1 MSDKQVSNGLKSA
14 LEFGPVA
21 LFFIAYIWLK
31 DEVFQFD
38 GTEYEGFIIVT
49 AGFVPLMI
57 LSTLA
62 LWKLTGTLSK
72 MQIFTVVLV
81 TVFGG
86 LSVWQNDKSFLQM
99 KPTILYLLFAAI
111 LGFGLLRKQS
121 YLQYMMGEMMPL
133 QDRGWMILTQRMALL
148 FLALAVLNELIWRNM
163 SEETWVYFK
172 TFGLPMGIFSFF
184 IFQGGLFKEHAIR
197 DDTEEYRSNGLRYS
211 KLVKLGAADTSRPH
225 RGRA

>member
-148 FLALAVLNELIWRNM
+148 FLALAVLNEVIWRNM

-172 TFGLPMGIFSFF
+172 TFGLPMAIFSFF
-184 IFQGGLFKEHAIR
+184 IFQGGLFKKHAIR
-197 DDTEEYRSNGLRYS
+197 DDTD
-211 KLVKLGAADTSRPH
+211 K
-225 RGRA
+225 

>member
-1 MSDKQVSNGLKSA
+1 MADKQVNNGLKSA

-31 DEVFQFD
+31 DEVFQFG
-38 GTEYEGFIIVT
+38 GTDYEGFIIVT

-99 KPTILYLLFAAI
+99 KPTILYLLFASI

-121 YLQYMMGEMMPL
+121 YLQYMMGDMLPL
-133 QDRGWMILTQRMALL
+133 EDRGWMILTQRMALL
-148 FLALAVLNELIWRNM
+148 FLVLAILNELIWRNM
-163 SEETWVYFK
+163 SEEIWVYFK
-172 TFGLPMGIFSFF
+172 TFGLPSTILGFF
-184 IFQGGLFKEHAIR
+184 ISQGRLFKEYGVS
-197 DDTEEYRSNGLRYS
+197 DD
-211 KLVKLGAADTSRPH
+211 KQD
-225 RGRA
+225 

>member
-1 MSDKQVSNGLKSA
+1 MSEKQVNNGLKSA

-31 DEVFQFD
+31 DEVFQFG

-99 KPTILYLLFAAI
+99 KPTILYLLFASI

-133 QDRGWMILTQRMALL
+133 QDRGWIILTQRMALL

-172 TFGLPMGIFSFF
+172 TFGLPMTIFSFF
-184 IFQGGLFKEHAIR
+184 IFQGRLFKEHGIR
-197 DDTEEYRSNGLRYS
+197 DNTKE
-211 KLVKLGAADTSRPH
+211 
-225 RGRA
+225 

>member
-1 MSDKQVSNGLKSA
+1 MADKQVNNGLKSA

-31 DEVFQFD
+31 DEVFQFG
-38 GTEYEGFIIVT
+38 GTDYEGFIIVT

-99 KPTILYLLFAAI
+99 KPTILYLLFASI

-121 YLQYMMGEMMPL
+121 YLQYMMGEMLPL
-133 QDRGWMILTQRMALL
+133 EDRGWMILTQRMALL
-148 FLALAVLNELIWRNM
+148 FLVLAILNELIWRNM
-163 SEETWVYFK
+163 SEEIWVYFK
-172 TFGLPMGIFSFF
+172 TFGLPSTIFGFF
-184 IFQGGLFKEHAIR
+184 ISQGRLFKEYGVS
-197 DDTEEYRSNGLRYS
+197 DD
-211 KLVKLGAADTSRPH
+211 KKD
-225 RGRA
+225 

>member
-111 LGFGLLRKQS
+111 LGVGLLRKQS

-148 FLALAVLNELIWRNM
+148 FLALAVLNEVIWRNM

-197 DDTEEYRSNGLRYS
+197 DDTEE
-211 KLVKLGAADTSRPH
+211 
-225 RGRA
+225 

>member
-1 MSDKQVSNGLKSA
+1 MSEKQVNNGLKSA

-31 DEVFQFD
+31 DEVFQFG

-99 KPTILYLLFAAI
+99 KPTILYLLFASI

-148 FLALAVLNELIWRNM
+148 FLALAVLNEVIWRNM

-172 TFGLPMGIFSFF
+172 TFGLPMAIFSFF
-184 IFQGGLFKEHAIR
+184 ILQGRLFKEHGIR
-197 DDTEEYRSNGLRYS
+197 DNTKE
-211 KLVKLGAADTSRPH
+211 
-225 RGRA
+225 

>member
-148 FLALAVLNELIWRNM
+148 FLALAVLNEVIWRNM

-184 IFQGGLFKEHAIR
+184 IFQGWLFKEYAIR
-197 DDTEEYRSNGLRYS
+197 DDTEE
-211 KLVKLGAADTSRPH
+211 
-225 RGRA
+225 

>member
-38 GTEYEGFIIVT
+38 GTEYGGFIIVT

-133 QDRGWMILTQRMALL
+133 QDRGWMILTQRIALL
-148 FLALAVLNELIWRNM
+148 FLALAVLNEVIWRNM

-197 DDTEEYRSNGLRYS
+197 DDTEE
-211 KLVKLGAADTSRPH
+211 
-225 RGRA
+225 

>member
-148 FLALAVLNELIWRNM
+148 FLALAVLNEVIWRNM

-172 TFGLPMGIFSFF
+172 TFGLPMAIFSFF

-197 DDTEEYRSNGLRYS
+197 DDTEE
-211 KLVKLGAADTSRPH
+211 
-225 RGRA
+225 

>member
-1 MSDKQVSNGLKSA
+1 MADKQVNNGLKSA

-31 DEVFQFD
+31 DEVFQFG
-38 GTEYEGFIIVT
+38 GTDYEGFIVVT

-99 KPTILYLLFAAI
+99 KPTILYLLFASI

-121 YLQYMMGEMMPL
+121 YLQYMMGEMLPL
-133 QDRGWMILTQRMALL
+133 EDRGWMILTQRMALL
-148 FLALAVLNELIWRNM
+148 FLVLAILNELIWRNM
-163 SEETWVYFK
+163 SEEIWVYFK
-172 TFGLPMGIFSFF
+172 TFGLPSTIFGFF
-184 IFQGGLFKEHAIR
+184 ISQGRLFKEYGVS
-197 DDTEEYRSNGLRYS
+197 DD
-211 KLVKLGAADTSRPH
+211 KQD
-225 RGRA
+225 

>member
-1 MSDKQVSNGLKSA
+1 MSDKQVNNGLKSA
-14 LEFGPVA
+14 REFGPVA

-38 GTEYEGFIIVT
+38 GTEYGGFIIVT

-81 TVFGG
+81 TVVGG

-99 KPTILYLLFAAI
+99 KPTILYLLFASI

-148 FLALAVLNELIWRNM
+148 FLALAVLNEVIWRNM

-172 TFGLPMGIFSFF
+172 TFGLPMAIFSFF

-197 DDTEEYRSNGLRYS
+197 DDTEE
-211 KLVKLGAADTSRPH
+211 
-225 RGRA
+225 

>member
-1 MSDKQVSNGLKSA
+1 MADKQVNNGLKSA

-31 DEVFQFD
+31 DEVFQFG
-38 GTEYEGFIIVT
+38 GTDYEGFIIVT

-99 KPTILYLLFAAI
+99 KPTILYLLFASI

-121 YLQYMMGEMMPL
+121 YLQYMMGEMLPL
-133 QDRGWMILTQRMALL
+133 EDRGWMILTQRMALL
-148 FLALAVLNELIWRNM
+148 FLVLAILNELIWRNM
-163 SEETWVYFK
+163 SEEIWVYFK
-172 TFGLPMGIFSFF
+172 TFGLPSTIFGFF
-184 IFQGGLFKEHAIR
+184 ISQGRLFKEYGVS
-197 DDTEEYRSNGLRYS
+197 DD
-211 KLVKLGAADTSRPH
+211 KQD
-225 RGRA
+225 

>member
-38 GTEYEGFIIVT
+38 GTEYGGFIIVT

-86 LSVWQNDKSFLQM
+86 LSVWQNDTSFLQM
-99 KPTILYLLFAAI
+99 QPTILYLLFAAI

-148 FLALAVLNELIWRNM
+148 FLALAVLNEVIWRNM

-184 IFQGGLFKEHAIR
+184 IFQGRLFKEYAIR
-197 DDTEEYRSNGLRYS
+197 DDTEE
-211 KLVKLGAADTSRPH
+211 
-225 RGRA
+225 

>member
-133 QDRGWMILTQRMALL
+133 QDRGWMIMTQRMALL
-148 FLALAVLNELIWRNM
+148 FLALAVLNEVIWRNM

-172 TFGLPMGIFSFF
+172 TFGLPMAIFSFF

-197 DDTEEYRSNGLRYS
+197 DDTEE
-211 KLVKLGAADTSRPH
+211 
-225 RGRA
+225 

>member
-38 GTEYEGFIIVT
+38 GTEYGGFIIVT

-99 KPTILYLLFAAI
+99 KPTILYL
-111 LGFGLLRKQS
+111 S
-121 YLQYMMGEMMPL
+121 
-133 QDRGWMILTQRMALL
+133 
-148 FLALAVLNELIWRNM
+148 LIH
-163 SEETWVYFK
+163 
-172 TFGLPMGIFSFF
+172 I
-184 IFQGGLFKEHAIR
+184 
-197 DDTEEYRSNGLRYS
+197 
-211 KLVKLGAADTSRPH
+211 
-225 RGRA
+225 

>member
-1 MSDKQVSNGLKSA
+1 MADKQANNGLKSA

-31 DEVFQFD
+31 DEVFQFG
-38 GTEYEGFIIVT
+38 GTDYEGFIIVT

-99 KPTILYLLFAAI
+99 KPTILYLLFASI

-121 YLQYMMGEMMPL
+121 YLQYMMGEMLPL
-133 QDRGWMILTQRMALL
+133 EDRGWMILTQRMALL
-148 FLALAVLNELIWRNM
+148 FLVLAILNELIWRNM
-163 SEETWVYFK
+163 SEEIWVYFK
-172 TFGLPMGIFSFF
+172 TFGLPSTIFGFF
-184 IFQGGLFKEHAIR
+184 ISQGRLFKEYGVS
-197 DDTEEYRSNGLRYS
+197 DD
-211 KLVKLGAADTSRPH
+211 KQD
-225 RGRA
+225 

>member
-31 DEVFQFD
+31 DAVFQFD
-38 GTEYEGFIIVT
+38 GTEYGGFIIVT

-148 FLALAVLNELIWRNM
+148 FLALAVLNEVIWRNM

-197 DDTEEYRSNGLRYS
+197 DDTEE
-211 KLVKLGAADTSRPH
+211 
-225 RGRA
+225 

>member
-38 GTEYEGFIIVT
+38 GTEYGGFIIVT

-148 FLALAVLNELIWRNM
+148 FLALAVLNEVIWRNM

-172 TFGLPMGIFSFF
+172 TFGLPMAIFSFF
-184 IFQGGLFKEHAIR
+184 IFQGGLFKKHAIR
-197 DDTEEYRSNGLRYS
+197 DDTEE
-211 KLVKLGAADTSRPH
+211 
-225 RGRA
+225 

>member
-21 LFFIAYIWLK
+21 LFFTAYIWLK

-38 GTEYEGFIIVT
+38 GTEYGGFIIVT

-148 FLALAVLNELIWRNM
+148 FLALAVLNEVIWRNM

-184 IFQGGLFKEHAIR
+184 IFQGRLFKEYAIR
-197 DDTEEYRSNGLRYS
+197 DDTEE
-211 KLVKLGAADTSRPH
+211 
-225 RGRA
+225 

>member
-14 LEFGPVA
+14 PEFGPVA

-38 GTEYEGFIIVT
+38 GTEYGGFIIVT

-148 FLALAVLNELIWRNM
+148 FLALAVLNEVIWRNM

-197 DDTEEYRSNGLRYS
+197 DDTEE
-211 KLVKLGAADTSRPH
+211 
-225 RGRA
+225 

>member
-1 MSDKQVSNGLKSA
+1 MADKQVNNGLKSA

-31 DEVFQFD
+31 DEVFQFG
-38 GTEYEGFIIVT
+38 GTDYEGFIIVT
-49 AGFVPLMI
+49 AGFVPLMV

-62 LWKLTGTLSK
+62 LWKLTGNLSK

-99 KPTILYLLFAAI
+99 KPTILYLLFASI

-121 YLQYMMGEMMPL
+121 YLQYMMGEMLPL
-133 QDRGWMILTQRMALL
+133 EDRGWMILTHRMALL
-148 FLALAVLNELIWRNM
+148 FLVLAILNELIWRTM
-163 SEETWVYFK
+163 SEEIWVYFK
-172 TFGLPMGIFSFF
+172 TFGLPSTIFGFF
-184 IFQGGLFKEHAIR
+184 ISQGRLFKEYGIS
-197 DDTEEYRSNGLRYS
+197 DD
-211 KLVKLGAADTSRPH
+211 KQD
-225 RGRA
+225 

>member
-38 GTEYEGFIIVT
+38 GTEYGGFIIVT

-111 LGFGLLRKQS
+111 LGVGLLRKQS

-148 FLALAVLNELIWRNM
+148 FLALAVLNEVIWRNM

-197 DDTEEYRSNGLRYS
+197 DDTEE
-211 KLVKLGAADTSRPH
+211 
-225 RGRA
+225 

>member
-38 GTEYEGFIIVT
+38 GTEYGGFIIVT

-184 IFQGGLFKEHAIR
+184 IFQGRLFKEHAIR
-197 DDTEEYRSNGLRYS
+197 DDTEE
-211 KLVKLGAADTSRPH
+211 
-225 RGRA
+225 

>member
-1 MSDKQVSNGLKSA
+1 MADKQVNNGLKSA

-31 DEVFQFD
+31 DEVFQFG
-38 GTEYEGFIIVT
+38 GTDYEGFIIVT

-99 KPTILYLLFAAI
+99 KPTILYLLFASI

-121 YLQYMMGEMMPL
+121 YLQYMMGEMLPL
-133 QDRGWMILTQRMALL
+133 EDRGWIILTQRMALL
-148 FLALAVLNELIWRNM
+148 FLALAILNELIWRTM
-163 SEETWVYFK
+163 SEEIWVYFK
-172 TFGLPMGIFSFF
+172 TFGLPSTIFGFF
-184 IFQGGLFKEHAIR
+184 ISQGRLFKEYGIS
-197 DDTEEYRSNGLRYS
+197 DD
-211 KLVKLGAADTSRPH
+211 KQD
-225 RGRA
+225 

>member
-1 MSDKQVSNGLKSA
+1 MADKQVNNGLKSA

-31 DEVFQFD
+31 DEVFQFG
-38 GTEYEGFIIVT
+38 GTDYEGFIIVT

-99 KPTILYLLFAAI
+99 KPTILYLLFASI

-121 YLQYMMGEMMPL
+121 YLQYMMGEMLPL
-133 QDRGWMILTQRMALL
+133 EDRGWIILTQRMALL
-148 FLALAVLNELIWRNM
+148 FLVLAILNELIWRNM
-163 SEETWVYFK
+163 SEEIWVYFK
-172 TFGLPMGIFSFF
+172 TFGLPSTIFGFF
-184 IFQGGLFKEHAIR
+184 ISQGRLFKAYGVS
-197 DDTEEYRSNGLRYS
+197 DD
-211 KLVKLGAADTSRPH
+211 KQD
-225 RGRA
+225 

>member
-1 MSDKQVSNGLKSA
+1 MADKQVNNGLKSA

-31 DEVFQFD
+31 DEVFQFG
-38 GTEYEGFIIVT
+38 GTDYEGFIIVT

-99 KPTILYLLFAAI
+99 KPTILYLLFASI

-121 YLQYMMGEMMPL
+121 YLQYMMGEMLPL
-133 QDRGWMILTQRMALL
+133 EDRGWIILTQRMALL
-148 FLALAVLNELIWRNM
+148 FLALGILNELIWRNM
-163 SEETWVYFK
+163 SEEIWVYFK
-172 TFGLPMGIFSFF
+172 TFGLPSTIFGFF
-184 IFQGGLFKEHAIR
+184 ISQGRLFKEYGIS
-197 DDTEEYRSNGLRYS
+197 DD
-211 KLVKLGAADTSRPH
+211 KKD
-225 RGRA
+225 

>member
-1 MSDKQVSNGLKSA
+1 MADKQVNNGLKSA

-31 DEVFQFD
+31 DEVFQFG
-38 GTEYEGFIIVT
+38 GTDYEGFIIVT

-99 KPTILYLLFAAI
+99 KPTILYLLFASI

-121 YLQYMMGEMMPL
+121 YLQYMMGEMLPL
-133 QDRGWMILTQRMALL
+133 EDRGWIILTQRMALL
-148 FLALAVLNELIWRNM
+148 FLVLAILNELIWRNM
-163 SEETWVYFK
+163 SEEIWVYFK
-172 TFGLPMGIFSFF
+172 TFGLPSTIFGFF
-184 IFQGGLFKEHAIR
+184 ISQGRLFKEYGVS
-197 DDTEEYRSNGLRYS
+197 DD
-211 KLVKLGAADTSRPH
+211 KQD
-225 RGRA
+225 

>member
-1 MSDKQVSNGLKSA
+1 
-14 LEFGPVA
+14 
-21 LFFIAYIWLK
+21 
-31 DEVFQFD
+31 
-38 GTEYEGFIIVT
+38 
-49 AGFVPLMI
+49 
-57 LSTLA
+57 
-62 LWKLTGTLSK
+62 
-72 MQIFTVVLV
+72 
-81 TVFGG
+81 
-86 LSVWQNDKSFLQM
+86 
-99 KPTILYLLFAAI
+99 LLFAAI

-197 DDTEEYRSNGLRYS
+197 DDTEE
-211 KLVKLGAADTSRPH
+211 
-225 RGRA
+225 

>member
-1 MSDKQVSNGLKSA
+1 MSDKQVSNGLKSV

-38 GTEYEGFIIVT
+38 GTEYGGFIIVT

-197 DDTEEYRSNGLRYS
+197 DDTEE
-211 KLVKLGAADTSRPH
+211 
-225 RGRA
+225 

>member
-38 GTEYEGFIIVT
+38 GTEYGGFIIVT

-86 LSVWQNDKSFLQM
+86 LSVWQNDKSFLQI

-148 FLALAVLNELIWRNM
+148 FLALAVLNEVIWRNM

-172 TFGLPMGIFSFF
+172 TFGLPMAIFSFF
-184 IFQGGLFKEHAIR
+184 IFQGGLFKKHAIR
-197 DDTEEYRSNGLRYS
+197 DDTDE
-211 KLVKLGAADTSRPH
+211 
-225 RGRA
+225 

>member
-1 MSDKQVSNGLKSA
+1 MADKQVNNGLKSA

-31 DEVFQFD
+31 DEAFQFG
-38 GTEYEGFIIVT
+38 GTDYEGFIIVT

-99 KPTILYLLFAAI
+99 KPTILYLLFASI

-121 YLQYMMGEMMPL
+121 YLQYMMGEMLPL
-133 QDRGWMILTQRMALL
+133 EDRGWMILTQRMALL
-148 FLALAVLNELIWRNM
+148 FLVLAILNELIWRNM
-163 SEETWVYFK
+163 SEEIWVYFK
-172 TFGLPMGIFSFF
+172 TFGLPSTSFGFF
-184 IFQGGLFKEHAIR
+184 ISQGRLFKEYGVS
-197 DDTEEYRSNGLRYS
+197 DD
-211 KLVKLGAADTSRPH
+211 KQD
-225 RGRA
+225 

>member
-38 GTEYEGFIIVT
+38 GTEYGGFIIVT

-148 FLALAVLNELIWRNM
+148 FLALAVLNEVIWRNM

-184 IFQGGLFKEHAIR
+184 ILQGGLFKEHAIR
-197 DDTEEYRSNGLRYS
+197 DDTEE
-211 KLVKLGAADTSRPH
+211 
-225 RGRA
+225 

>member
-1 MSDKQVSNGLKSA
+1 MADKQVNNGLKSA

-31 DEVFQFD
+31 DEVFQFG
-38 GTEYEGFIIVT
+38 GTDYEGFIIVT

-99 KPTILYLLFAAI
+99 KPTILYLLFASI

-121 YLQYMMGEMMPL
+121 YLQYMMGEMLPL
-133 QDRGWMILTQRMALL
+133 EDRGWIILTQRMALL
-148 FLALAVLNELIWRNM
+148 FLALAILNELIWRNM
-163 SEETWVYFK
+163 SEEIWVYFK
-172 TFGLPMGIFSFF
+172 TFGLPSTIFGFF
-184 IFQGGLFKEHAIR
+184 ISQGRLFKEYGVS
-197 DDTEEYRSNGLRYS
+197 DD
-211 KLVKLGAADTSRPH
+211 KQD
-225 RGRA
+225 

>member
-57 LSTLA
+57 LNTLA

-197 DDTEEYRSNGLRYS
+197 DDTEE
-211 KLVKLGAADTSRPH
+211 
-225 RGRA
+225 

>member
-14 LEFGPVA
+14 LEVGPVA
-21 LFFIAYIWLK
+21 VFFIAYIWLK

-148 FLALAVLNELIWRNM
+148 FLALAVLNEVIWRNM

-197 DDTEEYRSNGLRYS
+197 DDTEE
-211 KLVKLGAADTSRPH
+211 
-225 RGRA
+225 